1 MNSWFLR
8 VHLTQQLRSDA
19 GAALGTDL
27 RSWGVQVRLEK
38 GRQKWKKTGFDRK
51 TQVFDES
58 TTFLMVR
65 SCQLMVRFEI
75 MFLDG
80 KIMFLMARVQFHGSK
95 SSIDGFFVNGKIIY
109 MVQVCLEGGVAHHPN
124 MEIH

>member
-19 GAALGTDL
+19 GEAL
-27 RSWGVQVRLEK
+27 
-38 GRQKWKKTGFDRK
+38 GFDRK